1 MEFAVIRLSGNRES
15 VIEDILFSLAA
26 YTPGENAVYGYQC
39 EVKGPL
45 KDLLCFLSEEENEIG
60 SSSERQIFRIYAGAE
75 EYNNEVLIV
84 GSSLRGWGKVFFRK
98 RTPENSILSMH
109 ISSTF
114 PENTEWGLVGIAAP
128 SWVLLFEENTDNPV
142 KDILNEDLRIAYL
155 PADEIFL
162 DLVHPSISTEEFYL
176 MLFLLMLENLPLRSS

>member
-15 VIEDILFSLAA
+15 VIEEILFSLAA
-26 YTPGENAVYGYQC
+26 YTPGENVFCGYQC
-39 EVKGPL
+39 EVKGSL
-45 KDLLCFLSEEENEIG
+45 KDLLCFLSEEEDEI
-60 SSSERQIFRIYAGAE
+60 SSPSDRQIFRVYAGAE

-84 GSSLRGWGKVFFRK
+84 SSSLRGWGKVFFREK
-98 RTPENSILSMH
+98 STENSILSMH
-109 ISSTF
+109 ISATF
-114 PENTEWGLVGIAAP
+114 PENTEWGLIGIAAP

-142 KDILNEDLRIAYL
+142 KDILNDDLKVAYL

-176 MLFLLMLENLPLRSS
+176 ILFKLILENLPLRSS